1 MLSIKQGTPS
11 TPFGSTS
18 DTGSETPISA
28 AETLL
33 TEDTKAKRRLRSHK
47 NAEESEYFIDFNTIK
62 SADVASGPK
71 STPSPAHDSSYL
83 SCLSLLKELIPP
95 NTAITFKARELLQNI
110 LSWQIL
116 PSDAPPE
123 PSMIY
128 GCVHL
133 SRLIGKHFMNTQ
145 QSYSNV

>member
-1 MLSIKQGTPS
+1 MEHIFSLKQGTPN

-18 DTGSETPISA
+18 DTGSETPVSLA
-28 AETLL
+28 
-33 TEDTKAKRRLRSHK
+33 DTSMMTDDNTAKRRLRSHK
-47 NAEESEYFIDFNTIK
+47 NADESEYFIDFNTVK
-62 SADVASGPK
+62 SPDTSVGCK
-71 STPSPAHDSSYL
+71 SSTSLGNESNYMSYI
-83 SCLSLLKELIPP
+83 SLLKELIPP
-95 NTAITFKARELLQNI
+95 NAAITFKARELLQNI

-133 SRLIGKHFMNTQ
+133 SRLIGKCVIVKHN
-145 QSYSNV
+145 

>member
-18 DTGSETPISA
+18 DTGSETPVSA
-28 AETLL
+28 AETTL
-33 TEDTKAKRRLRSHK
+33 TEDNKAKRRLRSHK

-62 SADVASGPK
+62 SADIASGQK
-71 STPSPAHDSSYL
+71 SAASPAPDSSYL
-83 SCLSLLKELIPP
+83 SCLSLLKELIPA

-110 LSWQIL
+110 LAWQIL

-133 SRLIGKHFMNTQ
+133 SRLISKCLIWSRQPISGG
-145 QSYSNV
+145 